1 MKTREERLAEH
12 FRIVA
17 GQGAT
22 RSRKQPTHKTKPKG
36 AVGRAR
42 NVSNILRARLQKE
55 FNIGCT
61 SCFQKT
67 LTDLDKLSIT
77 QIREK
82 SSDFAK
88 AIGENVAEMKAKK
101 VGHNKKLQQWI
112 GSYPSSLDAY
122 ERLILDAC
130 DSCEVSAQT
139 LLEIQQP
146 TPSRINFDGPIRLQQ
161 TSDLEQATRCIFRQ
175 LPPTISGVA
184 GVPRSGMYSAALLSM
199 WLHVPLYEVSPQ
211 HGLQAIGFGSRG
223 RRIKVEPDSPIL
235 VVDDSVY
242 RGGTMQQ
249 IRNIMGD
256 RPAIYAAAFVRPE
269 SRASVDIVGQLLPS
283 PHLFT
288 WNLFNNG
295 ILAGNAANPA
305 LHGGMGLDFDGVI
318 CEDCPRDG
326 DDTPEGTERYR
337 QWIINA
343 QPKWLPRIT
352 SVPLIVTFRQ
362 ERFRRETEAWMHK
375 WGVTCDRLVMD
386 QSDTFAARRFDV
398 AKHKGDTFRESDCCL
413 FIESNEMQARII
425 QKVAQKPVIVPDSGR
440 VYQ

>member
-1 MKTREERLAEH
+1 MTPDQQR
-12 FRIVA
+12 RITNLQRQAV
-17 GQGAT
+17 GLPIIPLPPQIISSPRIGTKLNSILAT
-22 RSRKQPTHKTKPKG
+22 RFGVSCTRCFAATVADMNAHDVAYVREHAEDYAK
-36 AVGRAR
+36 AVGENAR
-42 NVSNILRARLQKE
+42 EGQH
-55 FNIGCT
+55 T
-61 SCFQKT
+61 T
-67 LTDLDKLSIT
+67 
-77 QIREK
+77 
-82 SSDFAK
+82 
-88 AIGENVAEMKAKK
+88 
-101 VGHNKKLQQWI
+101 
-112 GSYPSSLDAY
+112 
-122 ERLILDAC
+122 RLIEWAKGDSLAKYKSLVIEAC
-130 DSCEVSAQT
+130 EAVEVTTEA
-139 LLEIQQP
+139 LREIQQP
-146 TPSRINFDGPIRLQQ
+146 TPSRINFDGPISLQQ
-161 TSDLEQATRCIFRQ
+161 TSDLEQATRSIFRQ

-211 HGLQAIGFGSRG
+211 HSLQAIGFGSRG

-249 IRNIMGD
+249 IRNVMGD

-305 LHGGMGLDFDGVI
+305 LHGGMALDFDGVI

-386 QSDTFAARRFDV
+386 QSETFASRRFDV